1 METCHSGISYDLIYS
16 AKMPY
21 FARTAVICACT
32 DLEYLIMSVN
42 IEGKGDNDCSPSFS
56 VLISLIST
64 CSNSNNPASQLL
76 VHIIV
81 VVQ

>member
-1 METCHSGISYDLIYS
+1 METCRSGISCDLAYS

-32 DLEYLIMSVN
+32 NLEYLFMSAN
-42 IEGKGDNDCSPSFS
+42 IESKGDNDCSPSFS
-56 VLISLIST
+56 LLISFIST
-64 CSNSNNPASQLL
+64 CSNSNNSASHSL

-81 VVQ
+81 VA